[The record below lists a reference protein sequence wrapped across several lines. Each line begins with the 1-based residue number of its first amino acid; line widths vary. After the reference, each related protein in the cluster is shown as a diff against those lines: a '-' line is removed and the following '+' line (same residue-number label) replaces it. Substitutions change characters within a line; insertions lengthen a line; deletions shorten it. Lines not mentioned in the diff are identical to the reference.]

1 VVSDTAAQPR
11 TTVAPTTHVDP
22 SDTRRSRGSAASGS
36 LPLHHHQT
44 RRTAV
49 AIPVFSL
56 AKTTVTLFFFFFSVP
71 RERRHHHTR
80 LHRVHVA
87 SCSCRHALPHVT
99 SHLPLI
105 GVNTTARVST
115 RPRDIRALF
124 GPCPEPR
131 VHACV
136 ADARTL
142 RADPRRGIA
151 PTAVARRRTCRARRR
166 RATTRAIP
174 GNTHALSLTLARVTA
189 PRTSRAT
196 PRRGI
201 APTAVAC
208 SRARRADRCRVAG
221 RGIKA
226 RRARGVRRRRPRPLC
241 DNGQHSRA
249 EPRARVRVAAARTHT
264 SEFPARTH
272 RAADPGARGTYP
284 PSSISNRLC
293 REIATRAGQPQ
304 LETALVV

>member
-124 GPCPEPR
+124 GP
-131 VHACV
+131 
-136 ADARTL
+136 
-142 RADPRRGIA
+142 
-151 PTAVARRRTCRARRR
+151 R
-166 RATTRAIP
+166 RATTAAHPLCTKTTFAGFADHTAGPLVHHRDRDRRAVRSVP
-174 GNTHALSLTLARVTA
+174 QWSRSGRASPLSCRAGRT
-189 PRTSRAT
+189 PRGGSAT
-196 PRRGI
+196 PTTHSQVEPPPKYYKKNISLGSQ
-201 APTAVAC
+201 APSMLPVYK
-208 SRARRADRCRVAG
+208 S
-221 RGIKA
+221 K
-226 RRARGVRRRRPRPLC
+226 
-241 DNGQHSRA
+241 
-249 EPRARVRVAAARTHT
+249 
-264 SEFPARTH
+264 
-272 RAADPGARGTYP
+272 
-284 PSSISNRLC
+284 
-293 REIATRAGQPQ
+293 
-304 LETALVV
+304 